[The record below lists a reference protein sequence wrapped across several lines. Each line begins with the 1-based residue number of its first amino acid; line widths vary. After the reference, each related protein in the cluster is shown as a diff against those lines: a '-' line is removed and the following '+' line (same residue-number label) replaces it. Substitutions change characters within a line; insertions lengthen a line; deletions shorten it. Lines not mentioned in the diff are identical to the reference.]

1 VSRTGRRVFL
11 ESASRG
17 LWPIRN
23 GGNETLIYVAVFLS
37 LAVYGAGA
45 LALDSLRYRRKD
57 KQPAYA
63 VALDVSAKP
72 IRRIQTIDLVD

>member
-1 VSRTGRRVFL
+1 
-11 ESASRG
+11 
-17 LWPIRN
+17 
-23 GGNETLIYVAVFLS
+23 VFLS